1 MKAWAFIIL
10 NLMLMFSN
18 DNILKRRQNKY
29 NLICFIKKEEKNAFL
44 HKMFLTPT
52 LSDTDQFE
60 PFSTCISHLIQYT
73 TAPPSEKQNDSFV
86 LLF

>member
-44 HKMFLTPT
+44 HKNVPDTNTQWYRSVRT
-52 LSDTDQFE
+52 LLYMYK
-60 PFSTCISHLIQYT
+60 PPNLIYYSAT
-73 TAPPSEKQNDSFV
+73 IWKQNDSFV